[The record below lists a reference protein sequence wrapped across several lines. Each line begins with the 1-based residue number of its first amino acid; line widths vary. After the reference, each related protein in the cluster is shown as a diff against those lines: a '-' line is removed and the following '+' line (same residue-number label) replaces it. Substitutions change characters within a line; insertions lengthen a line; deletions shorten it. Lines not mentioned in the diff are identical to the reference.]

1 MKTIIGIFML
11 LAAVAF
17 SSTVHAQVL
26 ETNAPAS
33 QPVATNSPLTGA
45 SQLIPEIVMVYV
57 PITTAIHNLARQCE
71 INYIIDPHMF
81 QISESNPEPYV
92 NFRLVNVTAWDT
104 LNRMLN
110 LRNIVIIPD
119 PVTTVARITR
129 NNHTTNV
136 VDASLLDMNTN
147 NSAFSPNEI
156 IPIIEFKEVPLDIA
170 LVNLIHQSAVD
181 IKIDPRITADYA
193 TLSIRWENITA
204 KQAILAL
211 CNNYDLDIVKD
222 ATTGDIQIKPKP
234 NAGK

>member
-11 LAAVAF
+11 LATVAF

-33 QPVATNSPLTGA
+33 QPVATNNPLIGA
-45 SQLIPEIVMVYV
+45 GQLIPEIVMADV
-57 PITTAIHNLARQCE
+57 PITTAIQNLARQCD
-71 INYIIDPHMF
+71 INCIVDPHLF
-81 QISESNPEPYV
+81 QISESNPEPEV
-92 NFRLVNVTAWDT
+92 TFRLVNVTARDA

-147 NSAFSPNEI
+147 NSAFSPNGV
-156 IPIIEFKEVPLDIA
+156 IPLIEFKEVPLDIA
-170 LVNLIHQSAVD
+170 LENLITQSAVD

-222 ATTGDIQIKPKP
+222 ATTGDIQIKPIPK
-234 NAGK
+234 AGK